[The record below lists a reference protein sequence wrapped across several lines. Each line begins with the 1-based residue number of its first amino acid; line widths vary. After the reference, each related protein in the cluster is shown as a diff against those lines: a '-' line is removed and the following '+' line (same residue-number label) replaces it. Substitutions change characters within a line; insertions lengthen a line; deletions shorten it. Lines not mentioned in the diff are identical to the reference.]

1 MPDVLINRELLE
13 LSLNG
18 DRGQYSDTLVDA
30 LGIYT
35 DDWPEQHLP
44 LLEGI
49 YRNWAKRP
57 RRPLGVK
64 MRQSIRENCIVD
76 LRA

>member
-1 MPDVLINRELLE
+1 MAKRSIRLYMRL
-13 LSLNG
+13 LNG

-35 DDWPEQHLP
+35 DDWHEQHLP

-49 YRNWAKRP
+49 YRNWGKRP
-57 RRPLGVK
+57 RRALGDQYAPK
-64 MRQSIRENCIVD
+64 YS
-76 LRA
+76 